1 MNEEVL
7 TNNALRF
14 ARKYLDDL
22 KNGNVD
28 ALPIEKEW
36 LRIENGGESN
46 FLMKCG
52 KMFYDRLVAD
62 GYKDADEKQ
71 IKRLNDFK
79 PEEGVSYLMFNGT
92 SPEQKF
98 ETDQF
103 KKFLPLVETGK
114 WYKMDKRELQDW
126 ANRHDYDMSDKESA
140 DQFWADLQRHDTNF
154 NKAKI
159 TDEFVKSG
167 PGIALSI
174 GAPSAYEEGLKQS
187 LTDDPMDTG
196 KIKAQYANDAATNM
210 AMAILGS
217 KYASNPLAAGVTQS
231 VAEGGRQGIKKA
243 IDSDLEF
250 QGTPIAGTFAAGTT
264 VPMAAKGFAGWLKQ
278 STNPSVRRFGVDMLK
293 GAKGYDE
300 SVDEL
305 NQIKQTLIKARHPR
319 EVRAGISGPAR
330 AENETA
336 TSNAQKML
344 LNLGFNDENTT
355 PFGRRYEARLFRPG
369 VGEIS
374 SSAKFK
380 YNQVMNNPTGQEYSI
395 ERMLSPEISD
405 KDALRVLEDAYRGN
419 YGKDLVDFNTAGPA
433 TLNYVFNRIAKNNPE
448 EADRIIAQSMD
459 NQSNVLAGLQ
469 TLPVR
474 YARLAEGDVPATNP
488 VVRALVGDVGHA
500 ESIPAYSVGK
510 VLGGVGS
517 TIEPAFKVNPYS
529 MVTDVATTGDP
540 TQAMKAK
547 TEDYKNQSWYKKLR
561 KQNPQMASAI
571 DAAFKAKEEQNGL

>member
-7 TNNALRF
+7 TYNAIRF

-36 LRIENGGESN
+36 LLYGDNN
-46 FLMKCG
+46 FLKKCVP
-52 KMFYDRLVAD
+52 MFYDRLVAN

-98 ETDQF
+98 ESDQF

-114 WYKMDKRELQDW
+114 WYQMDKRELQDW
-126 ANRHDYDMSDKESA
+126 ANRHDYDMSEKESA
-140 DQFWADLQRHDTNF
+140 DQFWEDLRRHDANF

-159 TDEFVKSG
+159 ADEYSKSG
-167 PGIALSI
+167 AGVALAI
-174 GAPSAYEEGLKQS
+174 GAPSAYEEGMKQA
-187 LTDDPMDTG
+187 LTDSPMDKG
-196 KIKAQYANDAATNM
+196 QIAKQYANDAGTNM
-210 AMAILGS
+210 VMAALGS
-217 KYASNPLAAGVTQS
+217 RYASNPLAAGLTQS
-231 VAEGGRQGIKKA
+231 IAEGGRQGVKKA
-243 IDSDLEF
+243 IDNDLEF

-278 STNPSVRRFGVDMLK
+278 STNPDVRRFGIDMLK

-305 NQIKQTLIKARHPR
+305 NAIKQTLIKARHPR
-319 EVRAGISGPAR
+319 EVKAGVAGPVR
-330 AENETA
+330 AENENA

-355 PFGRRYEARLFRPG
+355 PFGRRYEAKLFRPG

-405 KDALRVLEDAYRGN
+405 KDALRVLEDAYKGD
-419 YGKDLVDFNTAGPA
+419 YGKDLVDFNTAGPS
-433 TLNYVFNRIAKNNPE
+433 TLSYVFNRIAKNNPE

-488 VVRALVGDVGHA
+488 VVRSLVGEVGRA

-529 MVTDVATTGDP
+529 MVTDIATTGDP

-547 TEDYKNQSWYKKLR
+547 TEDYKNQNWYKKLR
-561 KQNPQMASAI
+561 KNNPYMASAI

>member
-7 TNNALRF
+7 TYNALRF

-36 LRIENGGESN
+36 LLYGDNN
-46 FLMKCG
+46 FLNKCG

-126 ANRHDYDMSDKESA
+126 ANRHDYDMSEKESA

-196 KIKAQYANDAATNM
+196 KIKGQYVNDAATNM
-210 AMAILGS
+210 VMAALGS
-217 KYASNPLAAGVTQS
+217 RFATNPLIAGGFQAG
-231 VAEGGRQGIKKA
+231 AEAGRQGIKKV
-243 IDSDLEF
+243 IDRDLEF
-250 QGTPIAGTFAAGTT
+250 QITPTLATFGAGAT
-264 VPMAAKGFAGWLKQ
+264 VPGMVRGLAGWTRQ
-278 STNPSVRRFGVDMLK
+278 STKPSIANFGKSMLR

-305 NQIKQTLIKARHPR
+305 NAIKQTLIKARHPK
-319 EVRAGISGPAR
+319 EVKAGVAGPSKF
-330 AENETA
+330 ENETA
-336 TSNAQKML
+336 TSNAQTML
-344 LNLGFNDENTT
+344 RNLGFNDANAPTFDGLIEELMNPANRGKSPSLNT
-355 PFGRRYEARLFRPG
+355 A
-369 VGEIS
+369 
-374 SSAKFK
+374 K
-380 YNQVMNNPTGQEYSI
+380 YNHLLNNPTGQEYSI
-395 ERMLSPEISD
+395 ERMLSPDISD
-405 KDALRVLEDAYRGN
+405 KDALRVLEDAYYGD
-419 YGKDLVDFNTAGPA
+419 YGKNLVDLNTADEP
-433 TLNYVFNRIAKNNPE
+433 TLQYVLNRIAKNNPE
-448 EADRIIAQSMD
+448 AADQIVAQSMD
-459 NQSNVLAGLQ
+459 NQTNVIKGLQ
-469 TLPVR
+469 TLPAR

-488 VVRALVGDVGHA
+488 VVRALVGDVGRA

-547 TEDYKNQSWYKKLR
+547 TEDYKNQAWYKKLR

-571 DAAFKAKEEQNGL
+571 DAAFKAKDEQNGL